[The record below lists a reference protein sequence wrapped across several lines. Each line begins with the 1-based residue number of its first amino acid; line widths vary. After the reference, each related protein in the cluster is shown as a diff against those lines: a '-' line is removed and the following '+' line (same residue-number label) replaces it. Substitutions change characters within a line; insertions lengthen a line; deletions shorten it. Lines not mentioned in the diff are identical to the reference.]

1 MNNRD
6 DLPATKVKGSD
17 DASPAQASPSAR
29 TVIKEIGGGGARE
42 VAPAAPAIPAT
53 VAPGG
58 DAPRAPAAQQ
68 PHPRRAHTVIAGPV
82 FGDEPAKAEAAA
94 VRHDAGMTKPKAEMD
109 KMNVAVE
116 PVVGWL
122 VIVEGRGKGT
132 SHEIHYGMNTIGRGG
147 ENRISINYG
156 DMQISSDGAAI
167 VTYDDI
173 DKKFY
178 VSHNNRANIVRLNGK
193 PVLQPVELDAGH
205 VIQIGETKLMF
216 VPLCGPAF
224 SWETTK

>member
-1 MNNRD
+1 MNRD

-17 DASPAQASPSAR
+17 DNPAQASPSAR
-29 TVIKEIGGGGARE
+29 TVIKEIGGGGGGGARE

-53 VAPGG
+53 VAPG
-58 DAPRAPAAQQ
+58 DAPRAPAPQQ

-94 VRHDAGMTKPKAEMD
+94 ARHDAGMNKPKEMD

-116 PVVGWL
+116 PAVGWL

-147 ENRISINYG
+147 ENRISINFG

-167 VTYDDI
+167 VTFDEI

-193 PVLQPVELDAGH
+193 PVLQPVELEAGF